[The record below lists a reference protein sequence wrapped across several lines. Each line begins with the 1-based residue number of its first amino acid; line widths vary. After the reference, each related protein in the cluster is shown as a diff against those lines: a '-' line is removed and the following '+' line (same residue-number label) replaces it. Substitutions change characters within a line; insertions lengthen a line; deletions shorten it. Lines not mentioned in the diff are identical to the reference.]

1 MNELYHHGVKGMRWG
16 VRRRN
21 YVPKGIRSRYSTV
34 KSKYDSLSKRKKRAL
49 KVGTA
54 IAVTGIAVYGI
65 KKKREL
71 DRKTIEAG
79 INYYRTWDHD
89 LAAQAARMEYESGTS
104 RRKIIKAMVNDTG
117 YKPKDLRY
125 YYSN

>member
-79 INYYRTWDHD
+79 INYFRSWDYENAAIAAKID
-89 LAAQAARMEYESGTS
+89 LDSGESKFKLARAITKDIGMSGRKLRKEY
-104 RRKIIKAMVNDTG
+104 
-117 YKPKDLRY
+117 Y
-125 YYSN
+125 